1 MRLWL
6 KLALGLAVRFLLVP
20 TFACAQAAV
29 IVNQPSSQPTE
40 SLPSP
45 SPTASEQPL
54 DRVNQIALFNDLV
67 WHQLLEGNGV
77 TLVGDFIAEPAAN
90 AVGYKGAGWVY
101 AQELDFGAVFDLKKM
116 DWSND
121 GTVRILF
128 SDRVGNT
135 IQKYTGAY
143 IQNQSY
149 WGQGQNIRLDEISY
163 ERSFLSDGLS
173 VKAGFYSMG
182 NEFGGLSYVC
192 NFNNN
197 GNCGHPLG
205 LAYDANWI
213 DSPTG
218 NWGGRVK
225 WTDPSGWYAQAG
237 VYDVTP
243 SRKDADEGFN
253 LGFSH
258 TTGVIAPVE
267 IGYVHGSTPSDYPGT
282 YKVGFYYDSSATS
295 DLADPTEMVRGRKG
309 GYVEVAQ
316 QIWKMRPGELEGIS
330 VFGVATYG
338 DTQTGLFRTT
348 YEAGG
353 TWRGLISSRKDDYAS
368 LSWVQLN
375 INSEVAKLEAFD
387 GKPVQSDEQFFE
399 LNYGI
404 QATPWLLI
412 RPALQY
418 VIQPGAYTSR
428 PDSFVFSQH
437 LQATF

>member
-1 MRLWL
+1 MRLGL
-6 KLALGLAVRFLLVP
+6 KLGLGLVLGVSLLS
-20 TFACAQAAV
+20 ALAGAQAATATD
-29 IVNQPSSQPTE
+29 QA
-40 SLPSP
+40 SP
-45 SPTASEQPL
+45 QALSPPLTASVEPL
-54 DRVNQIALFNDLV
+54 DRVNQVPFFND
-67 WHQLLEGNGV
+67 WAWRKHLEDRGV
-77 TLVGDFIAEPAAN
+77 TLLADFIAEPAVN
-90 AVGYKGAGWVY
+90 AVGYRGTGWVY
-101 AQELDFGAVFDLKKM
+101 TQEADIGAVFDLKKM
-116 DWSND
+116 DWSDD

-128 SDRVGNT
+128 SDRIGNT
-135 IQKYTGAY
+135 VQKYTGAY
-143 IQNQSY
+143 IQDQPY
-149 WGQGQNIRLDEISY
+149 WGQGQNFRLDEISY
-163 ERSFLSDGLS
+163 ERSFLSDQLS

-205 LAYDANWI
+205 LIYDANWV

-243 SRKDADEGFN
+243 SRKDAAEGFN
-253 LGFSH
+253 LGFSQ

-267 IGYVHGSTPSDYPGT
+267 IGYVRGSTPSDYPGT
-282 YKVGFYYDSSATS
+282 YKVGFYYDNSATR
-295 DLADPTEMVRGRKG
+295 DFADPTEMVRGRKG
-309 GYVEVAQ
+309 DYVEVAQ

-353 TWRGLISSRKDDYAS
+353 TWRGLITSRKDDYAS

-375 INSEVAKLEAFD
+375 VNPEVAKLEALND
-387 GKPVQSDEQFFE
+387 KPVQSDEQLFE

-404 QATPWLLI
+404 QATPWLLV

-418 VIQPGAYTSR
+418 VIEPGAYATR
-428 PDSFVFSQH
+428 PDTFVFSMH